1 MAINIK
7 KYVDISSRFPTADVA
22 GRSFGGLVF
31 TNKAALPQSA
41 DMQEAYDVYEGGGVA
56 YLGLDEVGEL
66 FGLDSDEYKFATGY
80 YGYLSPSGWFASRLA
95 FAKVAEGET
104 PVAAFTRVNE
114 LTNLFGSFTF
124 LSLAGGGD
132 SDASGD
138 ADIEALREVAAYN
151 SGLDTKYLF
160 VVNRVRGDMSKSD
173 VIAEAEKFKAA
184 KGTVFLSGATSVSS
198 YMPMAILG
206 STDYATG
213 QVVNFMFKQFAGEDP
228 TVFDDS
234 TFTDFNAANVNYYGR
249 TQSNGQTLDFYQRG
263 LNTDGQDTAVYCNEM
278 WFKSECETRLMQY
291 LVSNERIPADAI
303 GVATVELL
311 VTEACYGA
319 VRNGTFMTKA
329 NPTAA
334 SVLGLRQIVALIG
347 GTPDIVDTILINIAN
362 SGYDVWGMLDT
373 NADGEPI
380 IHYYVFYGTAD
391 SIKFIKGD
399 DILIK

>member
-22 GRSFGGLVF
+22 ARSFGGLVF

-56 YLGLDEVGEL
+56 YLGLNEVGAL

-80 YGYLSPSGWFASRLA
+80 YGYLSPSGRFASRLA

-104 PVAAFTRVNE
+104 PVAAFSRVNE

-213 QVVNFMFKQFAGEDP
+213 QVVNFMFKQFAGEAP

-311 VTEACYGA
+311 VTEACYSA

>member
-56 YLGLDEVGEL
+56 YLGLNEVGAL

-80 YGYLSPSGWFASRLA
+80 YGYLSPSGRFASRLA

-160 VVNRVRGDMSKSD
+160 VVNRVRGDMSKAD

-263 LNTDGQDTAVYCNEM
+263 LNSDGQDTAVYCNEM

-291 LVSNERIPADAI
+291 LVSNERIPADAV
-303 GVATVELL
+303 GVAIVELL
-311 VTEACYGA
+311 VTEVCYDA
-319 VRNGTFMTKA
+319 VRNGTFMTKD

-334 SVLGLRQIVALIG
+334 SVLGLRQLVALVG
-347 GTPDIVDTILINIAN
+347 GTPDIVDTILINIAK

-373 NADGEPI
+373 NAEGEPI